1 MAKDFCAYLP
11 DMVTAWGSLIR
22 GLRRDREINAEM
34 GGGSISTFVWF
45 CLMSL
50 SRCLKPYKKSSTAD
64 MIS

>member
-11 DMVTAWGSLIR
+11 DMVTAWRSLIR
-22 GLRRDREINAEM
+22 GPRRGSEINAEM

-50 SRCLKPYKKSSTAD
+50 SRCLKPDEKSSTAD